1 MKRKIFIACD
11 TIKISQINKI
21 LKNTRTDKLNVFYK
35 FGLEFFNSKLGRTFL
50 SKTKGK
56 NKIWLDIKL
65 FDIPNTVSSSIN
77 SLKDLKNLNYL
88 TIHVSGGLEM
98 MLAAKKAAKKTNKN
112 LKILGV
118 TILTSFSEKSLRD
131 IGHMKNIKETVI
143 LQAKLAKKAGLDG
156 VVCSGH
162 EAKYVKKICKNMEII
177 TPGIRMLNDSKNDQ
191 RRVVTPQ
198 EAFENGATG
207 IVMGRSITRGNI
219 KNNIQKL
226 IESLK

>member
-50 SKTKGK
+50 SKTKEK

-219 KNNIQKL
+219 KNNIKKL

>member
-1 MKRKIFIACD
+1 
-11 TIKISQINKI
+11 
-21 LKNTRTDKLNVFYK
+21 
-35 FGLEFFNSKLGRTFL
+35 
-50 SKTKGK
+50 
-56 NKIWLDIKL
+56 
-65 FDIPNTVSSSIN
+65 
-77 SLKDLKNLNYL
+77 
-88 TIHVSGGLEM
+88 
-98 MLAAKKAAKKTNKN
+98 
-112 LKILGV
+112 
-118 TILTSFSEKSLRD
+118 
-131 IGHMKNIKETVI
+131 MKNIKETVI

-198 EAFENGATG
+198 EAFENGTTG

>member
-50 SKTKGK
+50 SKTKEK

>member
-50 SKTKGK
+50 SKTKEK

-98 MLAAKKAAKKTNKN
+98 MLAAKKAAKTTNKN

>member
-50 SKTKGK
+50 SKTKEK

-131 IGHMKNIKETVI
+131 ILYYRKIKNSADIILWDSSGLEQSKEWNYEWIK
-143 LQAKLAKKAGLDG
+143 
-156 VVCSGH
+156 
-162 EAKYVKKICKNMEII
+162 
-177 TPGIRMLNDSKNDQ
+177 
-191 RRVVTPQ
+191 
-198 EAFENGATG
+198 
-207 IVMGRSITRGNI
+207 SIPNNFTKMIAGNI
-219 KNNIQKL
+219 TLDKLEHISTLADIVDVSGALETNNVKDINKIKKFLNKIKIINDKN
-226 IESLK
+226 